1 MLSINEMLSLFSY
14 RKYKILERKT
24 ESVLKTTL
32 ANKEEKIALLE
43 AQVQEFLH
51 LNQQLQNELNM
62 VWGKP
67 HFKQQFKYFM
77 NRI

>member
-1 MLSINEMLSLFSY
+1 MFSFLSH

-51 LNQQLQNELNM
+51 LNQQLQNELNT
-62 VWGKP
+62 VRAKS
-67 HFKQQFKYFM
+67 HFKQQFK
-77 NRI
+77 